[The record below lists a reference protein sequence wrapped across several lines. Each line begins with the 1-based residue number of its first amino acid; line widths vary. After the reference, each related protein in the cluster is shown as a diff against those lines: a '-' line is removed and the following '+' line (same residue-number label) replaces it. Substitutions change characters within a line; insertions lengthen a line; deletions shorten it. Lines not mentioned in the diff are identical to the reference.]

1 MLKNLLEKCADIIL
15 SAHHNKGVVE
25 QLRVRGPLL
34 HILAQTPGDQVV
46 EGVGE
51 LAGGET
57 GSRAGH
63 HLEISFS

>member
-1 MLKNLLEKCADIIL
+1 MLKNFLEKSADIIL
-15 SAHHNKGVVE
+15 SVPHNKGVLE
-25 QLRVRGPLL
+25 QLRVGGALL
-34 HILAQTPGDQVV
+34 HLLAQTPGDQVV

-63 HLEISFS
+63 HLEISFI

>member
-1 MLKNLLEKCADIIL
+1 MLKNFLKKCADIIP
-15 SAHHNKGVVE
+15 SVHHNKGVLKE
-25 QLRVRGPLL
+25 LGVRGPLL
-34 HILAQTPGDQVV
+34 HLLAQAPGDQVV

-63 HLEISFS
+63 HLEISFI